1 METKS
6 YKEGGMGGKKQKEFW
21 VKVNEKE
28 EMEVNLNSK
37 YTIEKENKYYDVMPF
52 VIDLINEKNQ
62 L

>member
-1 METKS
+1 M
-6 YKEGGMGGKKQKEFW
+6 
-21 VKVNEKE
+21 KVNEK

-37 YTIEKENKYYDVMPF
+37 YTIEKGNKYYEVMPL